1 MTMPEV
7 KLEIKNKVGL
17 HARPA
22 ALFVQTANKF
32 KSTITVKNGS
42 ATANAKSILHVLTL
56 GAGNGVTITV
66 VAEGEDAEQALKALE
81 ELNANNFGE
90 KE

>member
-1 MTMPEV
+1 MPQV
-7 KLEIKNKVGL
+7 SLEIKNKVGL

-32 KSTITVKNGS
+32 KSTITVKMG
-42 ATANAKSILHVLTL
+42 AAVANAKSILNVLTL
-56 GAGNGVTITV
+56 GAGSGAVITV
-66 VAEGEDAEQALKALE
+66 VAEGEDAEQALSALK

-90 KE
+90 KG

>member
-1 MTMPEV
+1 MAEV

-22 ALFVQTANKF
+22 SLFVQTANKF
-32 KSTITVKNGS
+32 KSVITATNGDTS
-42 ATANAKSILHVLTL
+42 VNAKSILNVLTL
-56 GAGNGVTITV
+56 GADKGSILTIK
-66 VAEGEDAEQALKALE
+66 AEGEDEEQAILAFI
-81 ELNANNFGE
+81 ELHANNFGE

>member
-1 MTMPEV
+1 
-7 KLEIKNKVGL
+7 L

-32 KSTITVKNGS
+32 KSTITAKNGDV
-42 ATANAKSILHVLTL
+42 TANAKSILNVLTL
-56 GAGNGVTITV
+56 GANKGSELKIT
-66 VAEGEDAEQALKALE
+66 AEGVDAEQALQAIK
-81 ELNANNFGE
+81 ELHANNFGE

>member
-1 MTMPEV
+1 MVES

-22 ALFVQTANKF
+22 ALFAQTANKF
-32 KSTITVKNGS
+32 KSTITVIKGEKS
-42 ATANAKSILHVLTL
+42 VNAKSILNVLTL
-56 GAGNGVTITV
+56 GADKGSVLIIR
-66 VAEGEDAEQALKALE
+66 ADGEDADQAIAAIN
-81 ELNANNFGE
+81 ELHANNFGE